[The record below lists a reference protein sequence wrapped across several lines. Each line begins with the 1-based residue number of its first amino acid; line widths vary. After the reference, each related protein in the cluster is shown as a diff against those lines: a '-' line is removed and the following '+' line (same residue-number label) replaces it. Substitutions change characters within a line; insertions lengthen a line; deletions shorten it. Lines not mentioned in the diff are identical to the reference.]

1 MHAHVTIT
9 RNQPSSQKTEEVIT
23 LHRESIIPETSQQPG
38 HQGTLL
44 LVDRANGTSITI
56 DLYETEAHSKATEQ
70 SGHDQKQIGK
80 FAHLITAPVVQEVYE
95 VPVYDMEAGSAITHT
110 HVTFGQVQPDKV
122 DEVIK
127 ITHDAVMPQTK
138 QQPGYKGT
146 WVLIDRAT
154 GKVMGFTL
162 WQTEAD
168 MKAAEQSRPTRE
180 QIAKYMHLHFSR
192 TLPTQ
197 EVFEVAFH
205 P

>member
-1 MHAHVTIT
+1 
-9 RNQPSSQKTEEVIT
+9 
-23 LHRESIIPETSQQPG
+23 
-38 HQGTLL
+38 
-44 LVDRANGTSITI
+44 
-56 DLYETEAHSKATEQ
+56 
-70 SGHDQKQIGK
+70 
-80 FAHLITAPVVQEVYE
+80 
-95 VPVYDMEAGSAITHT
+95 MEAGSAITHT
-110 HVTFGQVQPDKV
+110 YVTFGQVQPDKV

-127 ITHDAVMPQTK
+127 ITHDVVRPQTK

-168 MKAAEQSRPTRE
+168 MKAAEQNMPARE
-180 QIAKYMHLHFSR
+180 QIAKYMHLHYSR
-192 TLPTQ
+192 TLPAQ

>member
-1 MHAHVTIT
+1 M
-9 RNQPSSQKTEEVIT
+9 
-23 LHRESIIPETSQQPG
+23 
-38 HQGTLL
+38 
-44 LVDRANGTSITI
+44 
-56 DLYETEAHSKATEQ
+56 
-70 SGHDQKQIGK
+70 
-80 FAHLITAPVVQEVYE
+80 QEVYE

-110 HVTFGQVQPDKV
+110 QITFGQAQPDQL

-127 ITHDAVMPQTK
+127 ITHDAVMPHTK
-138 QQPGYKGT
+138 QLPGYKGT
-146 WVLIDRAT
+146 WVLIERAT

-168 MKAAEQSRPTRE
+168 MKAAEQSTPSRE

-192 TLPTQ
+192 TLPAQ